1 MLTYRKCVAIL
12 LKKNDKFFVGERADI
27 PNAWQLP
34 QGGVDKGETHLE
46 AAKRELYEETGVT
59 SIRLLGQT
67 ANTYRYDFSAKS
79 QARAIL
85 KYGGLKYI
93 GQEQVFFVFEFLGED
108 SEINLETT
116 IREFSRWKWADI
128 SEIVQKIVAFKRDAY
143 VNAVKELQDAGVI

>member
-12 LKKNDKFFVGERADI
+12 LKKGDKFFVGERADI
-27 PNAWQLP
+27 KNAWQLP
-34 QGGVDKGETHLE
+34 QGGVDEGETHLE
-46 AAKRELYEETGVT
+46 AAKRELHEETGVT
-59 SIRLLGQT
+59 SIRLLGHT
-67 ANTYRYDFSAKS
+67 KCAYKYDFSEKS

-108 SEINLETT
+108 GEIDLETT

-128 SEIVQKIVAFKRDAY
+128 SEIVQKIVAFKKDAY
-143 VNAVKELQDAGVI
+143 VNAVEELRNAGII

>member
-27 PNAWQLP
+27 QNAWQLP
-34 QGGVDKGETHLE
+34 QGGVDEGETHLE

-67 ANTYRYDFSAKS
+67 KHAYRYDFSAKS

-93 GQEQVFFVFEFLGED
+93 GQEQVFFVFEFFGDD

-116 IREFSRWKWADI
+116 VREFLRWKWTSL
-128 SEIVQKIVAFKRDAY
+128 SEITEKIVAFKRSTY
-143 VNAVKELQDAGVI
+143 VNAIKELQEAGII